1 MALREPGFV
10 QSTAEFRIRVNGE
23 QLPRSIDLIS
33 VHVSKMVNKIAWARI
48 VIQDGTP
55 AAGEFPFSNGNYFVP
70 GNVLEISAGPVSE
83 QQDIFH
89 GIIVRH
95 GIKITADAAPR
106 LIIECRHKAVRLT
119 TDRKSAALSL
129 VTDQEALESRLGAA
143 GFGTNDF
150 EIEPGSLI
158 HKEIIQYNSTDWDF
172 LVSRAD
178 ANGMVVLTNDE
189 KIRVVKPDYNIPVS
203 LSLRYGSEIIELE
216 AEIDGRIQYRNVRAW
231 SWDPSSQERTE
242 EEGTEPGIQEQGDL
256 ASADIALAMGQDV
269 FQMQHAGALPSGEI
283 KAWADARLLKSRMAK
298 IRGRVKIDGIAGLN
312 PGDFIDLSRIG
323 SRFSGKAFVS
333 GVRQDFNSVTGW
345 KTHAQFGL
353 SHEWFASENDVTER
367 KAGGLVPGAI
377 GLHTA
382 VVLDNEDPDREER
395 IKVRIPIIDPEG
407 EGIWARIAFPDAG
420 NGRGLIFRP
429 ETGDEVVVGFMYDDP
444 RQPLILGQL
453 HSSSHRSPLE
463 PSNQNHEKGYVS
475 ISGLKLIFNDDRKD
489 VSIETPGG
497 NKVSV
502 SDADKK
508 IELEDQNGNKISM
521 GQQGITISSSQK
533 IELEAGTE
541 LVLGGVSIK
550 TTASGNLEIGG
561 SGSVKLESSGMMTIR
576 GSLVQIN

>member
-1 MALREPGFV
+1 MAVREPGFV
-10 QSTAEFRIRVNGE
+10 QSVAEFRIRVNGE
-23 QLPRSIDLIS
+23 QLPRTIDLIS
-33 VHVSKMVNKIAWARI
+33 VHVSKMVNKISWARI

-55 AAGEFPFSNGNYFVP
+55 ASGEFPFSNSDFFVP
-70 GNVLEISAGPVSE
+70 GNVLEISAGPVGE

-89 GIIVRH
+89 GIIVKH
-95 GIKITADAAPR
+95 GIKIPSDYAPR

-119 TDRKSAALSL
+119 TDRKSTSFSQ
-129 VTDQEALESRLGAA
+129 VTDKEALENRLGDA
-143 GFGTNDF
+143 GLDL
-150 EIEPGSLI
+150 EMEPGTLI

-178 ANGMVVLTNDE
+178 VNGMIVLTNDE
-189 KIRVVKPDYNIPVS
+189 NIRVARPDYNLPDA
-203 LSLRYGSEIIELE
+203 LSLLYGIHIIELE
-216 AEIDGRIQYRNVRAW
+216 AEIDGRIQYRNVRAS
-231 SWDPSSQERTE
+231 SWDPSSQESAE

-256 ASADIALAMGQDV
+256 SSGDIAQAMGQDV
-269 FQMQHAGALPSGEI
+269 LRMQHAGALAAEET

-298 IRGRVKIDGIAGLN
+298 IRGRVKIEGIAGLN

-345 KTHAQFGL
+345 KTQVQFGL
-353 SHEWFASENDVTER
+353 SPEWFASENDITER

-377 GLHTA
+377 GLHA
-382 VVLDNEDPDREER
+382 AIVLDNEDPEGEDRTR
-395 IKVRIPIIDPEG
+395 VRIPFIDAG
-407 EGIWARIAFPDAG
+407 GDGVWARIAFPDAG
-420 NGRGLIFRP
+420 NERGLVFRP
-429 ETGDEVVVGFMYDDP
+429 EIGDEVVVGFMYDDP
-444 RQPLILGQL
+444 RQPVILGQL
-453 HSSSHRSPLE
+453 HSSNHRSPLE
-463 PSNQNHEKGYVS
+463 PSNENHQKGYVS
-475 ISGLKLIFNDDRKD
+475 RSGLRLIFDDDQKD
-489 VSIETPGG
+489 ISIETPGG

-508 IELEDQNGNKISM
+508 IEMEDQNGNKIIM
-521 GQQGITISSSQK
+521 GRQGITISSAQK
-533 IELEAGTE
+533 IELQAGSE

-561 SGSVKLESSGMMTIR
+561 SGNVKLESSGLLTIR